1 MAVVLAGQRVMP
13 TPVTVQAFDNTTN
26 ANIAS
31 TTYIAG
37 TPETGVT
44 FVAPL
49 SGQVIVTISGGVR
62 NNAANADRVFL
73 APQIYLGT
81 SSAGTLFLAPAVAQ
95 YGCGSGGG
103 YTTDDYQYVCRTS
116 LVTGLTAGSTYYIR
130 VMHATSAGSGTA
142 DIAAR
147 EITVQPAT

>member
-1 MAVVLAGQRVMP
+1 MVAVLAGQRVMP

-26 ANIAS
+26 ANLSNTA
-31 TTYIAG
+31 YAAG

-44 FVAPL
+44 FVAPM
-49 SGQVIVTISGGVR
+49 SGNVIVTISGGVR

-81 SSAGTLFLAPAVAQ
+81 SSVGTQFLAPAVAQ

-116 LVTGLTAGSTYYIR
+116 LVTGLTQGATYYIR
-130 VMHATSAGSGTA
+130 VMHATASGSGTA

-147 EITVQPAT
+147 EVTVQPAT